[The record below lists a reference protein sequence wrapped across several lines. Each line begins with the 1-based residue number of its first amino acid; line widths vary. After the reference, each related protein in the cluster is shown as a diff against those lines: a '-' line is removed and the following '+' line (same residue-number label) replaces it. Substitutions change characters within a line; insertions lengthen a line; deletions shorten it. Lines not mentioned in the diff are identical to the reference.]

1 MGQSAVSQI
10 IIVMKIKSI
19 NRSLV
24 IIAFLLGIAFTSSA
38 TICATIRVHCGDGT
52 GTNGLACGETEDE
65 WVTEAQELANAF
77 CEME

>member
-1 MGQSAVSQI
+1 MGQNAVSQI

-24 IIAFLLGIAFTSSA
+24 IIAFLLGIAFTSS
-38 TICATIRVHCGDGT
+38 ATIRVHCGDGT